1 MENRPHI
8 MVVDDDHDMLKIV
21 SRALELEGFESSTAA
36 DGSSALALMDERMP
50 DLVVLD
56 LIMPHLDGYQTLQ
69 LMRLRSNIPIIILTG
84 KRDVSSLKKA
94 IILGADDY
102 VRKPFAIQVL
112 LAHIKAKLRRTYQ
125 RVHCG

>member
-21 SRALELEGFESSTAA
+21 SRALDFEGFESSTAA

>member
-8 MVVDDDHDMLKIV
+8 MVVDDDYDMLKIV